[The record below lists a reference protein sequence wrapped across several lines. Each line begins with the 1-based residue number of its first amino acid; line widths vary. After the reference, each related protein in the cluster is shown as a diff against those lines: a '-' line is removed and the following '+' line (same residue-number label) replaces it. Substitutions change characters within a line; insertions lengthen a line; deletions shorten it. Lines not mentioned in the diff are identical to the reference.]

1 MRAVSLGEAVSELG
15 FAASMWRVWK
25 KMTVYMSRLPTPG
38 SVLPAWGSALAVVAH
53 PDDESFGLGAVLE
66 ALVRSGCSVSV
77 LCLTRGEAS
86 TVHGI
91 SGDLRALRAMELR
104 DAATV
109 LGLSSAELSDHPDGS
124 LGRVGHDVLVRE
136 VSSAATRV
144 GAEGLV
150 VFDPSGVTGH
160 PDHATATAV
169 ALDAATSLDLPVVA
183 WTLPRSVAEQL
194 NEEFG
199 TDFVGHEPSEVD
211 LTVPVE
217 RDKQRTASLAHA
229 SQAVPTSVLW
239 RRLELLGDVE
249 HLRWLNQ
256 PLAGGQSA
264 PTPSTRVAAATTGDA
279 SMRVD
284 YRSGDRFDISIRD
297 HVVTV
302 DQPAD
307 VGGDDAGPTPTESFV
322 AGLASCVAFYAR
334 RYLRRH
340 KLDTSGLTVETSYR
354 MASKPPRVSRV
365 DLQIRLPLELPP
377 ERRKGLLAVAS
388 HCTVHNS
395 IASEPEITVGL

>member
-1 MRAVSLGEAVSELG
+1 MVVHVELVPSLVSA
-15 FAASMWRVWK
+15 
-25 KMTVYMSRLPTPG
+25 
-38 SVLPAWGSALAVVAH
+38 LPAWTSALAVVAH
-53 PDDESFGLGAVLE
+53 PDDESFALGAVLD
-66 ALVRSGCSVSV
+66 ALVQSGCQMSV

-91 SGDLRALRAMELR
+91 SGDLRAVRAMELR
-104 DAATV
+104 DAGAA
-109 LGLSSAELSDHPDGS
+109 LGLSQTELGDHPDGA
-124 LGRVGHDVLVRE
+124 LGDVHRTTLVSE
-136 VSSAATRV
+136 VRDAALRA
-144 GAEGLV
+144 GAHGLV

-160 PDHATATAV
+160 PDHIAASAA
-169 ALDAATSLDLPVVA
+169 ALDAATELGIPVLG

-199 TDFVGHEPSEVD
+199 GTFTGHEPDQVD
-211 LTVPVE
+211 LTVRVG
-217 RDKQRTASLAHA
+217 RGKQRTASLAHA

-249 HLRWLNQ
+249 HLRWLRN
-256 PLAGGQSA
+256 PLDGAVAVSA
-264 PTPSTRVAAATTGDA
+264 PATPVTTTDAEDASLRVA
-279 SMRVD
+279 

-307 VGGDDAGPTPTESFV
+307 VGGDDSGPTPTELFV

-340 KLDTSGLTVETSYR
+340 KLDASGLTVESTYR
-354 MASKPPRVSRV
+354 MATKPARVSRV
-365 DLQIRLPLELPP
+365 DLQIRLPLELPS

-395 IASEPEITVGL
+395 ITAEPEITIGF